1 MRDKADSIKQPENSY
16 PSYNQGLVLHSEL
29 MSRFRG
35 RRRSQGRS
43 MLARLRRVSMGAVV
57 GIILGLITS
66 HAASQE
72 PSPSTTKDQ
81 PPPTATPAPPA
92 PAPGLPIVSY
102 PVQLLGLLAPPAQ
115 RGPLT
120 LLPSIGVSEEYNDN
134 VHSDNRNR
142 ESDFITNFSPAI
154 TLSVYRPSYQLNAG
168 YSFSA
173 ALYAEGTQA
182 NQAFESQ
189 NFIGSGSFLVER
201 GLTLSLSDA
210 FAYNNTNTNLVSAQ
224 GFSTGQQKSLS
235 NTISP
240 GMTWQMT
247 QLNSLSIS
255 ASYSALRYLGSGT
268 GADSDTYGIQTGVS
282 HTFTR
287 RLSGNL
293 GYAFTYLDLRDQQ
306 NSTSHTGTIGFGYQ
320 LTPTLSA
327 TINGGA
333 AVTVIGGDTSV
344 SPAAN
349 ATLTQAFS
357 FGSAGLQYTQGVGVG
372 GGFGGTTNTQTV
384 SAFLTISTLL
394 RGLSVVFGAQYSRSD
409 SLSGQQQQARQVDVW
424 ATGLNLG
431 ATYQIAPL
439 LSVFGQY
446 QFFLQR
452 TGGSS
457 STQVNVDQNRVL
469 FGLRLGYPINF
480 D

>member
-1 MRDKADSIKQPENSY
+1 
-16 PSYNQGLVLHSEL
+16 
-29 MSRFRG
+29 
-35 RRRSQGRS
+35 
-43 MLARLRRVSMGAVV
+43 MGAVV
-57 GIILGLITS
+57 GIIIGLIAS

-72 PSPSTTKDQ
+72 PSPSGTKDQ
-81 PPPTATPAPPA
+81 PPPPVTEAPPTA

-102 PVQLLGLLAPPAQ
+102 PVQLLGLLAPPTQ

-154 TLSVYRPSYQLNAG
+154 ILSVYRPSYQLNAG

-173 ALYAEGTQA
+173 ALYAKGTQS

-189 NFIGSGSFLVER
+189 NFIGTGSFLVER

-235 NTISP
+235 NTITP

-247 QLNSLSIS
+247 QLDSLSLS
-255 ASYSALRYLGSGT
+255 GTYSTLHYFGGGT
-268 GADSDTYGIQTGVS
+268 GADSDTYGIQTTVS

-287 RLSGNL
+287 RLSGNI
-293 GYAFTYLDLRDQQ
+293 GYAFTYLNLRDEP
-306 NSTSHTGTIGFGYQ
+306 NSSSHSATIGFGYQ

-327 TINGGA
+327 AINAGA
-333 AVTVIGGDTSV
+333 AVTLLSGDTSV
-344 SPAAN
+344 SPVVTAS
-349 ATLTQAFS
+349 LTQAFS
-357 FGSAGLQYTQGVGVG
+357 FGSASLQYTQGVGVG
-372 GGFGGTTNTQTV
+372 GGFGGTTNTQTL
-384 SAFLTISTLL
+384 SAYLTLSTLL
-394 RGLSVVFGAQYSRSD
+394 RGLSVWFGSQYSRSD
-409 SLSGQQQQARQVDVW
+409 SLFGQQAGQVDVW
-424 ATGLNLG
+424 ATSLNLG

-469 FGLRLGYPINF
+469 FGVRLGYPINF